1 MGARAKEVVHYKKH
15 AKAAAIVRIGC
26 FLVVF
31 QPVLFAA
38 RPSAAP
44 KTPPPPPQEL
54 PTGYKF
60 IPDDVDWDHPVY
72 QTSFESTET
81 LKDWRLEGGK
91 RMTIAGGSLL
101 LESEAGSTQSEANA
115 NHLVCWLT
123 REVPA
128 DFLLEFTVKPEN
140 RKQGLNIVFFNARGL
155 NGENIFEPPIKPRTG
170 IFAQYHSS
178 DINCYHISYWA
189 GDRGTAHVRKNKGFH
204 LVAVGTDLVVNGPPD
219 VFQTIRIYKRGG
231 MIRLMV
237 DDIVSVAYDDDGKTF
252 GPVHTHSGWI
262 GLRQMAHT
270 VKCEYGHL
278 NIWPLKTMSP
288 SATGKNRP
296 AESGPNP

>member
-1 MGARAKEVVHYKKH
+1 MRGTTKEIPNHRNSAR
-15 AKAAAIVRIGC
+15 AAAIVHTS
-26 FLVVF
+26 LVVGAI
-31 QPVLFAA
+31 QLVLFAGGL
-38 RPSAAP
+38 SAAP
-44 KTPPPPPQEL
+44 KSAPPPPQEL

-72 QTSFESTET
+72 QTSFDSAEA

-91 RMTIAGGSLL
+91 RMSVAGGCLL
-101 LESEAGSTQSEANA
+101 LESEAGSTRSETNA

-128 DFLLEFTVKPEN
+128 DFLLEFSVKPQN

-155 NGENIFEPPIKPRTG
+155 KGENIFEPPIKPRNG
-170 IFAQYHSS
+170 VFAQYHSG

-189 GDRGTAHVRKNKGFH
+189 GDRGTANVRKNKGFH
-204 LVAVGTDLVVNGPPD
+204 LVAVGKDLIVTDPPD
-219 VFQTIRIYKRGG
+219 AFQTVRIYKRGG

-237 DDIVSVAYDDDGKTF
+237 DDIVAVAYDDDGKTF

-262 GLRQMAHT
+262 GLRQMGHT
-270 VKCEYGHL
+270 VKCEYGHV
-278 NIWPLKTMSP
+278 NVWPLKAKP
-288 SATGKNRP
+288 ASASGKSHSV
-296 AESGPNP
+296 ESGSNQ